1 MFSLIVAFD
10 EKFGIGKNNDLPWK
24 LKKDMDYFRMI
35 TTTTNNLNKAKMNA
49 VIMGRKTWES
59 IPDKFKPLKDRI
71 NIIISSTLNKSEIS
85 DYAYTKVFTNLT
97 DSLKYVEDNQT
108 LNIEKA
114 FIIGGSSIYQEV
126 LNNHLN
132 KLTNLY
138 ITQIYYNFDCDR
150 LFLEKERYN
159 EIIQTYN
166 LFSCS
171 DFFNEKCSINNR
183 EIYYRFLRYQ
193 IKDYDLESNIPMYVN
208 QEETQYINLLEKI
221 TSQGISRGDR
231 TGTGTLSVFG
241 ETQKFD
247 LRNTFPLLTTKRMFM
262 RGIFEELMLYL
273 RGQTDNKILNSKN
286 INIWNGNTSREFLDS
301 RGLNEYEEGD
311 MGETYGFNFRHYGG
325 EYKGCQHK
333 YKHTD
338 GFDQLENAIYLIK
351 TNPESRRIIINL
363 WNPYTNHKAALP
375 SCLCWYQFYVNT
387 VDNELNL
394 LINIRSSDFFL
405 ANNWNVCTGA
415 LLVHLICSL
424 DGIDL
429 YPGDLTV
436 ISGDTHIYKT
446 HIEQVKINLE
456 RTPRPFPKLLIKNKK
471 SRIEDFEYSDLRLIG
486 YNPYPNIPAPMAV

>member
-35 TTTTNNLNKAKMNA
+35 TTTTNCQNKVKMNA
-49 VIMGRKTWES
+49 VIMGRNTWES
-59 IPDKFKPLKDRI
+59 IPNKFKPLKDRI

-97 DSLKYVEDNQT
+97 DSLKYIEENQT
-108 LNIEKA
+108 LNIEKT

-126 LNNHLN
+126 LNNHLD

-138 ITQIYYNFDCDR
+138 ITQIYDNFDCDR
-150 LFLEKERYN
+150 LFLNKERYN
-159 EIIQTYN
+159 EIIQNYN

-171 DFFNEKCSINNR
+171 DFINEYCSLSNR
-183 EIYYRFLRYQ
+183 DIYYRFLRYQ
-193 IKDYDLESNIPMYVN
+193 VKGFDIESNIPMFVN
-208 QEETQYINLLEKI
+208 REEMQYINLLEKI
-221 TSQGISRGDR
+221 TSEGISRGDR
-231 TGTGTLSVFG
+231 TGTGTLSIFG
-241 ETQKFD
+241 ETQKFN
-247 LRNTFPLLTTKRMFM
+247 LRDTFPLLTTKRMFL

-325 EYKGCQHK
+325 DYKGCQHK

-387 VDNELNL
+387 INKELNL

-424 DGIDL
+424 EGVDL
-429 YPGDLTV
+429 SPGDLTV

-446 HIEQVKINLE
+446 HLHQVKINLE

-471 SRIEDFEYSDLRLIG
+471 SRIEDFEYTDLKLIG
-486 YNPYPNIPAPMAV
+486 YKPYPGISAPMAV